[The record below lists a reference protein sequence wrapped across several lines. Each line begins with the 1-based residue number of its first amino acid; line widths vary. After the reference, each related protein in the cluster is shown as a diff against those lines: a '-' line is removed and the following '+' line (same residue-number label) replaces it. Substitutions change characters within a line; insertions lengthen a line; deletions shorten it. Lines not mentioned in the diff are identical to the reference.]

1 MKATELRIWSKVY
14 YEGRVVE
21 VTAITRSGIFTD
33 NRKCGFNQIN
43 PIELTEEWLLKFG
56 FKSKKGSATLFLTD
70 QIYWNGFLRIEDHYT
85 DKCKTV
91 HQLQNLYFCLTGEEL
106 KIK

>member
-56 FKSKKGSATLFLTD
+56 FKRINCGIGWDEISNGKVKLNEVPTNKGKFIAF
-70 QIYWNGFLRIEDHYT
+70 HY
-85 DKCKTV
+85 
-91 HQLQNLYFCLTGEEL
+91 
-106 KIK
+106 